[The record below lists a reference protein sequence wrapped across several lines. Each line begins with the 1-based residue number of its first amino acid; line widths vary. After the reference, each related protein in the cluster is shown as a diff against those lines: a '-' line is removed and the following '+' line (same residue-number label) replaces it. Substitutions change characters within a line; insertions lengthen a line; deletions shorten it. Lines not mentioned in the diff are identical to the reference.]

1 MKKLKLTKKKL
12 IALVAVILILV
23 LIITMAVSA
32 GGGSSYQEMAVSERD
47 IVSYLEF
54 SGNIEASETSTLYS
68 KVGAQVVEVK
78 VEEGDQVEAGDV
90 IAVLDSDDVEY
101 NIALQEENLKQSELT
116 DSYNIKDSQTSLDQ
130 LNEQLSQG
138 LNSTLNASQTTLLQA
153 QESYQSAVESYNKAK
168 AELEAG
174 TTDSVVTARQ
184 NLSSAQASYDS
195 AVAQHDAMMITD
207 EALATYAVT
216 LSNAQE
222 TYDNAV
228 EAAEQ
233 EVQDYYDAMVTAE
246 ETLADAE
253 RDYQTAELSVDQ
265 NVENT
270 EDSLERT
277 QALASQESTRM
288 EIEHLKES
296 LEDYTIAAP
305 ISGYVTSLS
314 VDAGDFVTS
323 AGQVAVV
330 TSFDTMQASVKIN
343 EYDVA
348 QVKEGD
354 SVQVHVNALNKD
366 YEGTIA
372 SIAKEATVENDV
384 SYLDAV
390 VEFAADDEIRGGLSA
405 EIRLIKEQATGVP
418 ALPENVI
425 SYDTDNTAYVY
436 IRGEGGKETK
446 QQVTLGVS
454 DGTWVEI
461 TDGLSVGDTILY
473 QPQPSYAAMPAMAAQ

>member
-138 LNSTLNASQTTLLQA
+138 LNSTLNASQATLLQA

-195 AVAQHDAMMITD
+195 AVAQHDAM
-207 EALATYAVT
+207 
-216 LSNAQE
+216 
-222 TYDNAV
+222 
-228 EAAEQ
+228 
-233 EVQDYYDAMVTAE
+233 VTAE

-265 NVENT
+265 NVKNT

-296 LEDYTIAAP
+296 LEDYTITAP

>member
-195 AVAQHDAMMITD
+195 AVAQHDAM
-207 EALATYAVT
+207 
-216 LSNAQE
+216 
-222 TYDNAV
+222 
-228 EAAEQ
+228 
-233 EVQDYYDAMVTAE
+233 VTAE

-330 TSFDTMQASVKIN
+330 TSFDIMQASVKIN

>member
-1 MKKLKLTKKKL
+1 M
-12 IALVAVILILV
+12 
-23 LIITMAVSA
+23 
-32 GGGSSYQEMAVSERD
+32 
-47 IVSYLEF
+47 
-54 SGNIEASETSTLYS
+54 
-68 KVGAQVVEVK
+68 
-78 VEEGDQVEAGDV
+78 
-90 IAVLDSDDVEY
+90 
-101 NIALQEENLKQSELT
+101 
-116 DSYNIKDSQTSLDQ
+116 
-130 LNEQLSQG
+130 
-138 LNSTLNASQTTLLQA
+138 
-153 QESYQSAVESYNKAK
+153 
-168 AELEAG
+168 
-174 TTDSVVTARQ
+174 VTARQ

-228 EAAEQ
+228 EVAEQ

>member
-1 MKKLKLTKKKL
+1 
-12 IALVAVILILV
+12 
-23 LIITMAVSA
+23 
-32 GGGSSYQEMAVSERD
+32 
-47 IVSYLEF
+47 
-54 SGNIEASETSTLYS
+54 
-68 KVGAQVVEVK
+68 
-78 VEEGDQVEAGDV
+78 
-90 IAVLDSDDVEY
+90 
-101 NIALQEENLKQSELT
+101 
-116 DSYNIKDSQTSLDQ
+116 
-130 LNEQLSQG
+130 
-138 LNSTLNASQTTLLQA
+138 
-153 QESYQSAVESYNKAK
+153 
-168 AELEAG
+168 
-174 TTDSVVTARQ
+174 
-184 NLSSAQASYDS
+184 
-195 AVAQHDAMMITD
+195 
-207 EALATYAVT
+207 
-216 LSNAQE
+216 
-222 TYDNAV
+222 
-228 EAAEQ
+228 
-233 EVQDYYDAMVTAE
+233 
-246 ETLADAE
+246 
-253 RDYQTAELSVDQ
+253 
-265 NVENT
+265 
-270 EDSLERT
+270 
-277 QALASQESTRM
+277 M

-296 LEDYTIAAP
+296 LEDYTITAP

-405 EIRLIKEQATGVP
+405 EIRLIKEQATDVP

>member
-195 AVAQHDAMMITD
+195 AVAQHDAM
-207 EALATYAVT
+207 
-216 LSNAQE
+216 
-222 TYDNAV
+222 
-228 EAAEQ
+228 
-233 EVQDYYDAMVTAE
+233 VTAE

-296 LEDYTIAAP
+296 LEDYTITAP
-305 ISGYVTSLS
+305 ISGYVTLLS

-473 QPQPSYAAMPAMAAQ
+473 PVSYTHLTLPTT